1 MKLVFA
7 SNNINKLEQVK
18 LLLDNDKV
26 LMPQDVGVEGFD
38 VIEDGLTL
46 KENAFKKANELY
58 KLTKKRIFADDTGLF
73 VKAIDNRPGI
83 YAHRY
88 AGENA
93 TDKDNRD
100 KLLEELSD
108 KNNRDAY
115 FLTVICFIDEDG
127 NDYYFEGRLDGTI
140 SETELGDGG
149 FGYDKIF
156 YVKEY
161 KKSLGQM
168 DINFKNQISH
178 RGLAMKEF
186 KKFLEENYENFNN

>member
-1 MKLVFA
+1 MELVFA

-26 LMPQDVGVEGFD
+26 VMPKDIGIQGFD
-38 VIEDGLTL
+38 VVEDGVTL
-46 KENAFKKANELY
+46 KANAFKKASELY
-58 KLTKKRIFADDTGLF
+58 KITKRKVFSDDTGLF
-73 VKAIDNRPGI
+73 VKALDNRPGI

-88 AGENA
+88 AGEDA

-100 KLLEELSD
+100 KLLEELAD
-108 KNNRDAY
+108 KDCRDAY

-127 NDYYFEGRLDGTI
+127 KDYYFEGRLDGIIATK
-140 SETELGDGG
+140 ELGNGG
-149 FGYDKIF
+149 FGYDKLF
-156 YVKEY
+156 YVKKY
-161 KKSLGQM
+161 DKSLAQM

-186 KKFLEENYENFNN
+186 KKFLEERYENINN

>member
-1 MKLVFA
+1 MELVFA

-26 LMPQDVGVEGFD
+26 LMPKDIGIEGFD
-38 VIEDGLTL
+38 VIEDGHTL

-58 KLTKKRIFADDTGLF
+58 KLCKKRVFSDDTGLF
-73 VKAIDNRPGI
+73 VKALDNRPGI

-88 AGENA
+88 AGEDA

-100 KLLEELSD
+100 KLLDELSD
-108 KNNRDAY
+108 KANRDAY

-127 NDYYFEGRLDGTI
+127 KDYYFEGRLDGTI
-140 SETELGDGG
+140 SEIELGDGG

-156 YVKEY
+156 YVKKYE
-161 KKSLGQM
+161 KSLGQM
-168 DINFKNQISH
+168 DINFKKQISH

-186 KKFLEENYENFNN
+186 KKFLEDKYENLNN

>member
-1 MKLVFA
+1 MQLVFA

-18 LLLDNDKV
+18 LLLDNDRV
-26 LMPQDVGVEGFD
+26 LMPKDVGIEGFD
-38 VIEDGLTL
+38 VIEDGKTL

-58 KLTKKRIFADDTGLF
+58 KLTKKKVFSDDTGLF
-73 VKAIDNRPGI
+73 VSALDNRPGI

-93 TDKDNRD
+93 SDKDNRD
-100 KLLEELSD
+100 KLLKELSD
-108 KNNRDAY
+108 KDNRDAY

-127 NDYYFEGRLDGTI
+127 KDYYFEGRLDGKI

-156 YVKEY
+156 YVEKYE
-161 KKSLGQM
+161 KSLGQM

-186 KKFLEENYENFNN
+186 KNFLEEKYENINN

>member
-1 MKLVFA
+1 MELVFA

-26 LMPQDVGVEGFD
+26 VMPKDIGIEDFD
-38 VIEDGLTL
+38 VVEDGLTL
-46 KENAFKKANELY
+46 KANAFKKASELY
-58 KLTKKRIFADDTGLF
+58 KITKRKVFSDDTGLF
-73 VKAIDNRPGI
+73 VKALDNRPGI

-88 AGENA
+88 AGEDA

-100 KLLEELSD
+100 KLLEELAD
-108 KNNRDAY
+108 KDCRDAY

-127 NDYYFEGRLDGTI
+127 KDYYFEGRLDGTI
-140 SETELGDGG
+140 ATKELGNGG
-149 FGYDKIF
+149 FGYDKLF
-156 YVKEY
+156 YVKKY
-161 KKSLGQM
+161 DKSLAQM

-186 KKFLEENYENFNN
+186 KKFLEERYENINN

>member
-1 MKLVFA
+1 MELVFA

-26 LMPQDVGVEGFD
+26 LMPKDVGVEGFD

-58 KLTKKRIFADDTGLF
+58 KLTKKRVFSDDTGLF

-127 NDYYFEGRLDGTI
+127 KDYYFEGRLDGTI

-156 YVKEY
+156 YVEEY

>member
-1 MKLVFA
+1 MELVFA

-26 LMPQDVGVEGFD
+26 VMPKDIGIEGFD
-38 VIEDGLTL
+38 VVEDGLTL
-46 KENAFKKANELY
+46 KANAFKKASELY
-58 KLTKKRIFADDTGLF
+58 KLTKRKVFSDDTGLF
-73 VKAIDNRPGI
+73 VKALDNRPGI

-88 AGENA
+88 AGEDA

-100 KLLEELSD
+100 KLLEELAD
-108 KNNRDAY
+108 KDCRDAY

-127 NDYYFEGRLDGTI
+127 KDYYFEGRLDGTI
-140 SETELGDGG
+140 ANKELGNGG
-149 FGYDKIF
+149 FGYDKLF
-156 YVKEY
+156 YVKKY
-161 KKSLGQM
+161 DKSLAQM

-186 KKFLEENYENFNN
+186 KKFLEERYENINN

>member
-1 MKLVFA
+1 MELVFA

-26 LMPQDVGVEGFD
+26 LMPKDVGVEGFD

-58 KLTKKRIFADDTGLF
+58 KLTKKRVFSDDTGLF

-127 NDYYFEGRLDGTI
+127 KDYYFEGRLDGTI

-156 YVKEY
+156 YVEEY

-178 RGLAMKEF
+178 RGLAMKKF

>member
-26 LMPQDVGVEGFD
+26 LMPKDVGVEGFD

-83 YAHRY
+83 YSHRY

>member
-1 MKLVFA
+1 MELVFA

-26 LMPQDVGVEGFD
+26 VMPKDIGIEGFD
-38 VIEDGLTL
+38 VVEDGLTL
-46 KENAFKKANELY
+46 KANAYKKASELY
-58 KLTKKRIFADDTGLF
+58 KITKRKVFSDDTGLF
-73 VKAIDNRPGI
+73 VKALDNRPGI

-88 AGENA
+88 AGEDA

-100 KLLEELSD
+100 KLLEELVD
-108 KNNRDAY
+108 KDCRDAY

-127 NDYYFEGRLDGTI
+127 KDYYFEGRLDGTI
-140 SETELGDGG
+140 ATKELGNGG
-149 FGYDKIF
+149 FGYDKLF
-156 YVKEY
+156 YVKKY
-161 KKSLGQM
+161 DKSLAQM

-186 KKFLEENYENFNN
+186 KKFLEERYENINN

>member
-1 MKLVFA
+1 MELVFA

-26 LMPQDVGVEGFD
+26 VMPKDIGIQGFD
-38 VIEDGLTL
+38 VVEDGLTL
-46 KENAFKKANELY
+46 KANAYKKASELY
-58 KLTKKRIFADDTGLF
+58 KITKRKVFSDDTGLF
-73 VKAIDNRPGI
+73 VKALDNRPGI

-88 AGENA
+88 AGEDA

-100 KLLEELSD
+100 KLLEELAD
-108 KNNRDAY
+108 KDCRDAY

-127 NDYYFEGRLDGTI
+127 KDYYFEGRLDGTI
-140 SETELGDGG
+140 ATKELGNGG
-149 FGYDKIF
+149 FGYDKLF
-156 YVKEY
+156 FVKKY
-161 KKSLGQM
+161 DKSLAQM

-186 KKFLEENYENFNN
+186 KKFLEERYENINN

>member
-1 MKLVFA
+1 
-7 SNNINKLEQVK
+7 
-18 LLLDNDKV
+18 
-26 LMPQDVGVEGFD
+26 MPKDIGIEGFD
-38 VIEDGLTL
+38 VIEDGHTL

-58 KLTKKRIFADDTGLF
+58 KLCKKRVFSDDTGLF
-73 VKAIDNRPGI
+73 VKALDNRPGI

-88 AGENA
+88 AGEDA

-100 KLLEELSD
+100 KLLDELSD
-108 KNNRDAY
+108 KANRDAY

-127 NDYYFEGRLDGTI
+127 KDYYFEGRLDGTI
-140 SETELGDGG
+140 SEIELGDGG

-156 YVKEY
+156 YVKKYE
-161 KKSLGQM
+161 KSLGQM

-186 KKFLEENYENFNN
+186 KKFLEDKYENLNN

>member
-1 MKLVFA
+1 MELVFA

-26 LMPQDVGVEGFD
+26 LMPKDIGIEGFD
-38 VIEDGLTL
+38 VIEDGHTL

-58 KLTKKRIFADDTGLF
+58 KLCKKRVFSDDTGLF
-73 VKAIDNRPGI
+73 VKALDNRPGI

-88 AGENA
+88 AGEDA

-100 KLLEELSD
+100 KLLDELSD
-108 KNNRDAY
+108 KANRDAY

-127 NDYYFEGRLDGTI
+127 KDYYFEGRLDGTI
-140 SETELGDGG
+140 SEIELGDGG

-156 YVKEY
+156 YIKKYE
-161 KKSLGQM
+161 KSLGQM

-186 KKFLEENYENFNN
+186 KKFLEDKYENLNN

>member
-1 MKLVFA
+1 MELVFA

-26 LMPQDVGVEGFD
+26 VMPKDIGIQGFD
-38 VIEDGLTL
+38 VVEDGLTL
-46 KENAFKKANELY
+46 KANAFKKASELY
-58 KLTKKRIFADDTGLF
+58 KITKRKVFSDDTGLF
-73 VKAIDNRPGI
+73 VKALDNRPGI

-88 AGENA
+88 AGEDA

-100 KLLEELSD
+100 KLLEELAD
-108 KNNRDAY
+108 KDCRDAY

-127 NDYYFEGRLDGTI
+127 KDYYFEGRLDGTI
-140 SETELGDGG
+140 ATKELGNGG
-149 FGYDKIF
+149 FGYDKLF
-156 YVKEY
+156 YVKKY
-161 KKSLGQM
+161 DKSLAQM

-186 KKFLEENYENFNN
+186 KKFLEERYENINN

>member
-1 MKLVFA
+1 MELVFA

-26 LMPQDVGVEGFD
+26 LMPKDIGIEGFD
-38 VIEDGLTL
+38 VIEDGHTL
-46 KENAFKKANELY
+46 KENAFKKAYELY
-58 KLTKKRIFADDTGLF
+58 KLCKKRVFSDDTGLF
-73 VKAIDNRPGI
+73 VKALDNRPGI

-88 AGENA
+88 AGEDA

-100 KLLEELSD
+100 KLLDELSD
-108 KNNRDAY
+108 KANRDAY

-127 NDYYFEGRLDGTI
+127 KDYYFEGRLDGTI
-140 SETELGDGG
+140 SEIELGDGG

-156 YVKEY
+156 YVKKYE
-161 KKSLGQM
+161 KSLGQM

-186 KKFLEENYENFNN
+186 KKFLEDKYENLNN

>member
-1 MKLVFA
+1 MELVFA
-7 SNNINKLEQVK
+7 SNNKNKLEQVK

-26 LMPQDVGVEGFD
+26 LMPKDVGVEGFD

-58 KLTKKRIFADDTGLF
+58 KLTKKRVFSDDTGLF

-127 NDYYFEGRLDGTI
+127 KDYYFEGRLDGTI

-156 YVKEY
+156 YVEEY

>member
-1 MKLVFA
+1 MELVFA

-26 LMPQDVGVEGFD
+26 VMPKDIGIEGFD
-38 VIEDGLTL
+38 VVEDGLTL
-46 KENAFKKANELY
+46 KANAFKKASELY
-58 KLTKKRIFADDTGLF
+58 KLTKRKVFSDDTGLF
-73 VKAIDNRPGI
+73 VKALDNRPGI

-88 AGENA
+88 AGEDA

-100 KLLEELSD
+100 KLLEELAD
-108 KNNRDAY
+108 KDCRDAY

-127 NDYYFEGRLDGTI
+127 KDYYFEGRLDGTI
-140 SETELGDGG
+140 ANKELGDGG
-149 FGYDKIF
+149 FGYDKLF
-156 YVKEY
+156 YVKKY
-161 KKSLGQM
+161 DKSLAQM

-186 KKFLEENYENFNN
+186 KKFLEEIYENINN

>member
-1 MKLVFA
+1 MELVFA

-26 LMPQDVGVEGFD
+26 VMPKDIGIEDFD
-38 VIEDGLTL
+38 VVEDGLTL
-46 KENAFKKANELY
+46 KANAFKKASELY
-58 KLTKKRIFADDTGLF
+58 KLTKRKVFSDDTGLF
-73 VKAIDNRPGI
+73 VKALDNRPGI

-88 AGENA
+88 AGEDA

-100 KLLEELSD
+100 KLLEELAD
-108 KNNRDAY
+108 KDCRDAY

-127 NDYYFEGRLDGTI
+127 KDYYFEGRLDGTI
-140 SETELGDGG
+140 ATKELGNGG
-149 FGYDKIF
+149 FGYDKLF
-156 YVKEY
+156 YVKKY
-161 KKSLGQM
+161 DKSLAQM

-186 KKFLEENYENFNN
+186 KKFLEERYENINN

>member
-1 MKLVFA
+1 MQLVFA

-26 LMPQDVGVEGFD
+26 VMPKDVGVDDFD

-46 KENAFKKANELY
+46 RENAFKKANELY
-58 KLTKKRIFADDTGLF
+58 KITRTRVFSDDTGLF
-73 VKAIDNRPGI
+73 VEALDGRPGI

-88 AGENA
+88 AGEEA

-100 KLLEELSD
+100 KMLEELKKSD
-108 KNNRDAY
+108 NRNAY
-115 FLTVICFIDEDG
+115 FETVICFIDEDG
-127 NDYYFEGRLDGTI
+127 KDYYFEGRLNGEI
-140 SETELGDGG
+140 AKKELGDGG

-156 YVKEY
+156 YVEKY
-161 KKSLGQM
+161 DKSLGQM
-168 DINFKNQISH
+168 DIDFKNQISH

-186 KKFLEENYENFNN
+186 KKFLDEKYENSNN

>member
-1 MKLVFA
+1 MELVFA

-26 LMPQDVGVEGFD
+26 LMPKDIGIEGFD
-38 VIEDGLTL
+38 VIEDGHTL

-58 KLTKKRIFADDTGLF
+58 KLCKKRVFSDDTGLF
-73 VKAIDNRPGI
+73 VKALDNRPGI

-88 AGENA
+88 AGEDA

-100 KLLEELSD
+100 KLLDELSD
-108 KNNRDAY
+108 KANRDAY

-127 NDYYFEGRLDGTI
+127 KDYYFEGRLDGTI
-140 SETELGDGG
+140 SEIELGDGG

-156 YVKEY
+156 YVKKYE
-161 KKSLGQM
+161 KSLGQM

-186 KKFLEENYENFNN
+186 KKFLEDKYENLNY

>member
-26 LMPQDVGVEGFD
+26 LMPKDVGVEGFD

-58 KLTKKRIFADDTGLF
+58 KLTKKRILADDTGLF

>member
-1 MKLVFA
+1 MEIVFA

-26 LMPQDVGVEGFD
+26 LMPKDVGVEGFD

-58 KLTKKRIFADDTGLF
+58 KLTKKRVFSDDTGLF
-73 VKAIDNRPGI
+73 IKAIDNRPGI

-127 NDYYFEGRLDGTI
+127 KDYYFEGRLDGTI

-156 YVKEY
+156 YVEEY

-178 RGLAMKEF
+178 RGLAMKKF

>member
-1 MKLVFA
+1 MELVFA

-26 LMPQDVGVEGFD
+26 LMPKDVGVEGFD